1 MSVVSDPSVKAA
13 QRPAW
18 SGFEAAEGALPVT
31 LDTPTAM
38 AAARRVHRWWIY
50 GTLAVV
56 STLLC
61 LRLLASILAAPLDIV
76 DAGAAPAWQVEVT
89 TNGNRPGIALAYCP
103 EVGIQ
108 LLRIPAGES
117 SVSYARVVP
126 ARLAQGE
133 LHLITLSFN
142 SLRARSL
149 GAPGSGVVLFF
160 ATSPVITAFQNTKAA
175 GVRTGW

>member
-1 MSVVSDPSVKAA
+1 MSVVSDPSVHAA

-31 LDTPTAM
+31 LHSPTAM
-38 AAARRVHRWWIY
+38 AAARRGHRWWIY

-56 STLLC
+56 STVLC
-61 LRLLASILAAPLDIV
+61 LRLLASILAAPLEAV
-76 DAGAAPAWQVEVT
+76 AAGAAPAWQVEVT
-89 TNGNRPGIALAYCP
+89 TNGNRPGIALAYGP

-108 LLRIPAGES
+108 LLRVPAGEGR
-117 SVSYARVVP
+117 VSEARVVP

-142 SLRARSL
+142 SLRVHSP
-149 GAPGSGVVLFF
+149 GAPGSGVVRFG
-160 ATSPVITAFQNTKAA
+160 ATSPVITAFQSPRGA